1 MNAMPALC
9 IASSLQLAVN
19 LTDMLSLVKG
29 LQLKGLIAYCSQ
41 EHHGQ
46 NIWSHMVASIVN
58 VLSAQ
63 NQVEQGAG

>member
-46 NIWSHMVASIVN
+46 NI
-58 VLSAQ
+58 
-63 NQVEQGAG
+63 